1 MVSSNFSS
9 QGVLINRPCLTKY
22 SQHCEINRSIVSTI
36 THPYSWDASTEQTQL
51 YSWHWLR
58 RWENGST
65 EERNYLIIRIPGENQ
80 RAVGVSEWFL
90 LKGNSAIF
98 QLYHGENKLIFNE
111 MMIKFA
117 LFQTNK
123 LGWFV
128 IALVHC
134 NNCLRVDMSLHSD
147 TLIWFRANQSLFLL
161 LHAAWLAEKQ
171 QIPI

>member
-1 MVSSNFSS
+1 M
-9 QGVLINRPCLTKY
+9 RCLY
-22 SQHCEINRSIVSTI
+22 
-36 THPYSWDASTEQTQL
+36 WADAM
-51 YSWHWLR
+51 YSWHWLG

-80 RAVGVSEWFL
+80 RAVRVSEWLL
-90 LKGNSAIF
+90 LKNNSAIF

-111 MMIKFA
+111 IMIKFA

-123 LGWFV
+123 LSWFV

-147 TLIWFRANQSLFLL
+147 TLFWFRANQSLFLL

-171 QIPI
+171 QIPILKSLVWHERGSNPRSTTLRANILTINHAVES